1 MRFPFRLQRA
11 RLQSRRK
18 VKRSMRR
25 VPSAAS
31 APPLR
36 RGFVSITSGLVLVQP
51 PTPPL
56 RRGLCFNHF
65 GAPLRLTRLISLAP
79 GGSADAPPV
88 EPPTRYSARTA
99 SSDVRGLSLRLGGLM
114 EPGGARAG
122 LGYGWRARE
131 PRGAP
136 EMRADRV
143 AGAAEPKAPALDC
156 GGGGVGGR
164 WGAGGGGGGRPAG
177 RQQNRSE

>member
-1 MRFPFRLQRA
+1 MRFHFRLQRA

-18 VKRSMRR
+18 VKRSMRSH
-25 VPSAAS
+25 PSAGCHVQPA
-31 APPLR
+31 LR
-36 RGFVSITSGLVLVQP
+36 PSGVAFVSIPSGLVLVQP

-143 AGAAEPKAPALDC
+143 AG
-156 GGGGVGGR
+156 R
-164 WGAGGGGGGRPAG
+164 
-177 RQQNRSE
+177 RSPRRE